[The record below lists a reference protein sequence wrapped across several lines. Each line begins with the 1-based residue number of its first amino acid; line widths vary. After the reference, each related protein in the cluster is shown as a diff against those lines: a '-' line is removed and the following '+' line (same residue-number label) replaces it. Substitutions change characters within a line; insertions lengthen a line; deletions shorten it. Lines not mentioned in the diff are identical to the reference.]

1 MLKDLIENGKSIREE
16 TKAVLREIKKIP
28 VGNQQRREASRIQIS
43 DLEHKEEINIQPKQ
57 NEETEFTHKKRE
69 FKKTLGHVQRAN
81 IQIIGEEQ
89 EIENLFEKIMKLP

>member
-1 MLKDLIENGKSIREE
+1 MIQIANLSDAQFETLVVRMLKDLTENGKSIREE

-57 NEETEFTHKKRE
+57 NE
-69 FKKTLGHVQRAN
+69 
-81 IQIIGEEQ
+81 
-89 EIENLFEKIMKLP
+89 